1 MSGKK
6 AIVFIVLFLIIIF
19 GSFVFLF
26 YGRPLAIGDI
36 FFSSPTKISVA
47 VPEKFKG
54 VYLTGWSAGDK
65 SRIDYVIQLSKDAG
79 VNAVVIDVK
88 DYSGMVSYNSQVPE
102 VKKYGATGNMVRD
115 MEGTVEKLH
124 QAGIYVIARITVF
137 QDPVLASARPD
148 LAIRKKSDGRVW
160 LDNKGLAWIDPSKQE
175 SWDYN
180 ISIAK
185 DALNQG
191 FDEVNFDYIRF
202 PSDGNLKDM
211 SLDNIGSEKEVIG
224 NFFKYLREKLPYAR
238 ISADL
243 FGLSTIRTDD
253 MGIGQIIEEAYKYFD
268 YVCPMVYPSHYSPGF
283 IGFDNPAEYP
293 YEVVAYSMASADLRL
308 DKFKKDNPDAKA
320 KLRPWL
326 QDFNLGAV
334 YDTNKVFL
342 QMKAVKDI
350 MGEEYSGYLLWS
362 PSNVYNEDALK
373 QSEGF

>member
-1 MSGKK
+1 MSGKP
-6 AIVFIVLFLIIIF
+6 AIVFIILFLLVIF
-19 GSFVFLF
+19 GSFVFFF
-26 YGRPLAIGDI
+26 YGKPLAISEQ
-36 FFSSPTKISVA
+36 FCSFAKRTSVA

-54 VYLTGWSAGDK
+54 VYLTGWSAGEK
-65 SRIDYVIQLSKDAG
+65 SRIDYVIGLSKDAG
-79 VNAVVIDVK
+79 VNTVVIDVK
-88 DYSGMVSYNSQVPE
+88 DYSGMVSYNSWVSE
-102 VKKYGATGNMVRD
+102 VRKYGANGNMVRD
-115 MEGTVEKLH
+115 MEGTVDKLH

-137 QDPVLASARPD
+137 QDPVLAFARPD
-148 LAIRKKSDGRVW
+148 LAIHKKSDGQVW
-160 LDNKGLAWIDPSKQE
+160 LDDKGLAWIDPSKQE

-224 NFFKYLREKLPYAR
+224 SFFKYLREKLPYTR

-243 FGLSTIRTDD
+243 FGLSTVRVDD

-283 IGFDNPAEYP
+283 MGFGNPAEHP
-293 YEVVAYSMASADLRL
+293 YEVVAYSMANAGLRL
-308 DKFKKDNPDAKA
+308 DKFKKDNPNVKA

-334 YDTNKVFL
+334 YDANKVFL

-350 MGEEYSGYLLWS
+350 MGEEYSGYLLWN